1 MSQQDRKLKLVVDN
15 AHKKPTKKGLSH
27 AELMIKL
34 SNSGG
39 SHLDREQVVLQNLK
53 DMGL

>member
-1 MSQQDRKLKLVVDN
+1 MSRKLKLVVDN
-15 AHKKPTKKGLSH
+15 VPKKKPYKFLTHKQ
-27 AELMIKL
+27 LMNKL
-34 SNSGG
+34 SETGG